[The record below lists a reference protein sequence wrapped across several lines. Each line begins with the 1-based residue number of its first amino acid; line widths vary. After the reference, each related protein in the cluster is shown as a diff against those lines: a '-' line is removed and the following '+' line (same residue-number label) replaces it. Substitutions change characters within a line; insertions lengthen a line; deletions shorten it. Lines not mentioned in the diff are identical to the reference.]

1 MNQPFYFYFY
11 FYFSSP
17 FSSASPS
24 PRLPVNQPFFS
35 PPHRPTTAARMDRP
49 NYITPAGYGAL
60 KAEYDQLFATE
71 RPALVETIAW
81 AAGNGDRS
89 ENGDY
94 IYGRKRLREI
104 DRRLGFLARR
114 MKAAKVVDPARQADR
129 TRIWFGATVTI
140 ADEDD
145 QHRTLTLVGDDE
157 ADAGAGRIGWNAPL
171 ARALRGAAVG
181 DLRKVM
187 LPAGEREYE
196 VTAIDYPA
204 DPDGRT
210 GA

>member
-1 MNQPFYFYFY
+1 MI
-11 FYFSSP
+11 
-17 FSSASPS
+17 
-24 PRLPVNQPFFS
+24 
-35 PPHRPTTAARMDRP
+35 DRP
-49 NYITPAGYGAL
+49 NYITPAGYSAL

-104 DRRLGFLARR
+104 DRRLGWLAKR
-114 MKAAKVVDPARQADR
+114 MKAAKVIDPAKQEDQSK
-129 TRIWFGATVTI
+129 IWFGATVTI

-145 QHRTLTLVGDDE
+145 NHRTLTLTGDDE
-157 ADAGAGRIGWNAPL
+157 ADAGAGRIGWNSPL

-181 DLRKVM
+181 DLRRVM
-187 LPAGEREYE
+187 LPAGEKEYE
-196 VTAIDYPA
+196 VIEISYP
-204 DPDGRT
+204 G
-210 GA
+210 